1 MDIYGAGLFGVGLFG
16 AGLFGAGLFGAGLF
30 GAGLFGAGLFG
41 AGLFGAGLFGAGL
54 FGKGLFGTGVGGTP
68 RQSDVGRN
76 GAVCRNGMPIFKQFR
91 RQHIGEAQNLFGS
104 FVVVKLRKG
113 GEDQPV
119 DDGTVD

>member
-1 MDIYGAGLFGVGLFG
+1 MDIYGGRAIRDGGYSGQG
-16 AGLFGAGLFGAGLF
+16 CSGR
-30 GAGLFGAGLFG
+30 
-41 AGLFGAGLFGAGL
+41 
-54 FGKGLFGTGVGGTP
+54 GLFGTGVGGTP